1 MNTTP
6 EELTIQRHD
15 GQGLREQKD
24 ELLALYQEAYAER
37 LHDPFFCPA
46 RFWER
51 LEQGSSRDGFRV
63 VTGRV
68 EDELVGFTLGS
79 VLPADSGWWR
89 GFKGDVDPE
98 LLRET
103 GTRTFGINELMVGP
117 VWRRRGYAKALSHA
131 LLDGLPVERV
141 TLLVRAENTAAY
153 TAYQSWGFHTIGQV
167 QPFDDS
173 PLYEVM
179 VREMGKGQP
188 ADAADTDLVPRGYV
202 RRSSPA
208 S

>member
-1 MNTTP
+1 MSTILD
-6 EELTIQRHD
+6 ELTIQRHD

-24 ELLALYQEAYAER
+24 EVLAVYHDAYAER
-37 LHDPFFCPA
+37 LGDPFFYPA

-51 LEQGSSRDGFRV
+51 HERGSSRDGFRL

-68 EDELVGFTLGS
+68 TDELVGFTLGS
-79 VLPADSGWWR
+79 VLPANTGWWR

-103 GTRTFGINELMVGP
+103 GRRTFGINELMVRP
-117 VWRRRGYAKALSHA
+117 AWRRRGYATALSTA
-131 LLDGLPVERV
+131 LLEGLPVERV

-153 TAYQSWGFHTIGQV
+153 TAYVSWGFHVIGRM

-173 PLYEVM
+173 PLYEAM
-179 VREMGKGQP
+179 VREMG
-188 ADAADTDLVPRGYV
+188 D
-202 RRSSPA
+202 
-208 S
+208 